1 LLRDERRSP
10 RPSHAG
16 KPVKEKNTAKVKS
29 VIWSILHEDPAF
41 ESQSPSKRCVRLR
54 FQLHFHFDS
63 KANSNSD
70 SDSHSVSDSQL
81 PATTPQLEI
90 PTGQCNAN
98 KLAFDL
104 NLNGNRAPRP
114 KAMQKIHL
122 AYKPTHSGLNIAIGN
137 FELTQVN

>member
-1 LLRDERRSP
+1 M
-10 RPSHAG
+10 
-16 KPVKEKNTAKVKS
+16 
-29 VIWSILHEDPAF
+29 
-41 ESQSPSKRCVRLR
+41 
-54 FQLHFHFDS
+54 
-63 KANSNSD
+63 
-70 SDSHSVSDSQL
+70 L
-81 PATTPQLEI
+81 PACCCCCYFLFLFGNASLIWQRRQQQQPQLEI
-90 PTGQCNAN
+90 PAGQCNAN